1 MRLFLILL
9 FCWSPLSI
17 AADTRITRE
26 GLDFYLSARTPEQ
39 TNAFYS
45 ARGLPLSA
53 VQAIA
58 KSCFLTVGLHNRRAD
73 TVWLNLV
80 TWRFVDASGRDIKR
94 ISLPEWRARWKAL
107 NIPLAAQATFGWT
120 QLPETRDLQPD
131 EDVGGNVP
139 LIPPPGEFTL
149 IARFATGVAGSGKPI
164 EITVPK
170 LTCPRDGVTK

>member
-1 MRLFLILL
+1 MRLLLILL
-9 FCWSPLSI
+9 LCWAPFSF
-17 AADTRITRE
+17 AADTRVTRE

-45 ARGLPLSA
+45 ARGLPLNA
-53 VQAIA
+53 VQEIA
-58 KSCFLTVGLHNRRAD
+58 KSCFLTMGLRNRRAD
-73 TVWLNLV
+73 IVWLDLA
-80 TWRFVDASGRDIKR
+80 TWRFVDAHGREIKR

-139 LIPPPGEFTL
+139 VVPPTGEFTL
-149 IARFATGVAGSGKPI
+149 IARFTTGAAGAGKLI
-164 EITVPK
+164 EITVPG
-170 LTCPRDGVTK
+170 LTCPRDGVAK

>member
-1 MRLFLILL
+1 MRQFLLL
-9 FCWSPLSI
+9 LLCWTPFSF

-58 KSCFLTVGLHNRRAD
+58 QSCFLTVGLYNRRAD
-73 TVWLNLV
+73 TVWLDLA
-80 TWRFVDASGRDIKR
+80 TWRLLDANGRDIKR
-94 ISLPEWRARWKAL
+94 ISLTEWRARWKEL

-139 LIPPPGEFTL
+139 LVPPAGEFTL
-149 IARFATGVAGSGKPI
+149 IARFATGVAGKGKPI
-164 EITVPK
+164 EITVPG
-170 LTCPRDGVTK
+170 LTCPREGVAK